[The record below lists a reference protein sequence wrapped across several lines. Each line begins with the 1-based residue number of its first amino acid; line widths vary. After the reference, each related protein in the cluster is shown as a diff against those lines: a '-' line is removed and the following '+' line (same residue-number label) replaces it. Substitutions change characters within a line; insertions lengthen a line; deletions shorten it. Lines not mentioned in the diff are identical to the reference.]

1 MLIART
7 LKGKKWQKR
16 DNHKKKK
23 NTFFLTFALQNPK
36 VHMATN
42 PPTPT

>member
-7 LKGKKWQKR
+7 LKDKRWERQSKKE
-16 DNHKKKK
+16 KKKK
-23 NTFFLTFALQNPK
+23 SLTFALQNPK

-42 PPTPT
+42 APTST

>member
-7 LKGKKWQKR
+7 LKDKRWEKR
-16 DNHKKKK
+16 DNQKKKRK
-23 NTFFLTFALQNPK
+23 KKSLTFALQNPK

-42 PPTPT
+42 PPTST